1 MKKRSLRRPTP
12 TKRSED
18 LECRAMPAIFVA
30 RPEDAEFGLGKYAQ
44 AHIRTRSG
52 GYRYLVW
59 REGDQVR
66 ELYLGKIRIPALRP
80 QLARGPARRRGPDVG
95 RGRV

>member
-1 MKKRSLRRPTP
+1 MKRSKKKGPP
-12 TKRSED
+12 KR
-18 LECRAMPAIFVA
+18 RAMPTIFVST
-30 RPEDAEFGLGKYAQ
+30 PAEAQFGLGKYAQ

-66 ELYLGKIRIPALRP
+66 ELYLGKVRNSRP
-80 QLARGPARRRGPDVG
+80 TPQVLQPTSSRRRPGPRAARRVG
-95 RGRV
+95 QNK